1 MIPLMPLVALAF
13 SSIVCSAF
21 IILRI
26 LHSIL
31 PSRSLSRRVHPL
43 RFNRPSTRSLPPA
56 DKSYIWLALC
66 DISALSVF
74 LWEAFNQWF
83 NPASI
88 ISAAAKNPSGTT
100 GSASRLWIALTLR
113 QTCFLIVSA
122 IILIHVRL
130 RKSVSFG
137 FGHWMLWV
145 PFTFLATLSTITVS
159 LLTDTTSWSFR
170 IGYIGYSSAIA
181 ALNTIIFGSL
191 VGTLIIIKRN
201 LTKLDLDKNMPST
214 SSSGGESVQK
224 PQIALATE
232 DIDAIREGSSW
243 ITSPASSRRRGPSIS
258 PFSYSTT
265 RSRTSPEQTSITPPS
280 IFPFRPTPGMQ
291 STVPVL
297 PRTPS
302 PRRGD
307 TLGRDFEP
315 IRRRAQSLRAAAL
328 TLSSANSWI
337 TSSFGTHPTLSAWSY
352 SSLPNRSQHVVDSA
366 IASTPTRDFSFAGGS
381 SGSSASEGRSWAR
394 RPVIAPVRNVRTVGG
409 VPAGHEYAQSAAQVE
424 KGKPSPVAPRSPE
437 IEISVLR
444 ILAWLAGV
452 WIPLLLA
459 LPYFICMNNSNLR
472 SNTFTS
478 TLLVISVTISSPI
491 LALNLLLRHPV
502 PIPHGILGAPH
513 VRHSVVPYTS
523 PINGAIYNSSCK
535 GKGTGTGQVTS
546 RRHTTT
552 TDMWLIKGDAIDGKS
567 RFKRV
572 LSVLAPSPKLSILP
586 VSDEKRKLTDN
597 IPVSPQLITW
607 HSEGE
612 GEVVGV
618 EEEEEEEGEGEE
630 GIMNNS
636 SFVLIPASPP
646 PTRAGV
652 VPRRHSFHHYPHH
665 IIRTY
670 HQHQHQQHDHQP
682 AHDHARETHP
692 RHAKSLSL
700 PFPSHR
706 F

>member
-1 MIPLMPLVALAF
+1 MNK
-13 SSIVCSAF
+13 
-21 IILRI
+21 
-26 LHSIL
+26 HKK
-31 PSRSLSRRVHPL
+31 L

-232 DIDAIREGSSW
+232 DIDAIREGS
-243 ITSPASSRRRGPSIS
+243 
-258 PFSYSTT
+258 
-265 RSRTSPEQTSITPPS
+265 
-280 IFPFRPTPGMQ
+280 MQ
-291 STVPVL
+291 ST
-297 PRTPS
+297 
-302 PRRGD
+302 
-307 TLGRDFEP
+307 DFEP

-381 SGSSASEGRSWAR
+381 SVKRENGR
-394 RPVIAPVRNVRTVGG
+394 G

-452 WIPLLLA
+452 WVPLLLA

-586 VSDEKRKLTDN
+586 
-597 IPVSPQLITW
+597 SP
-607 HSEGE
+607 HS
-612 GEVVGV
+612 
-618 EEEEEEEGEGEE
+618 
-630 GIMNNS
+630 
-636 SFVLIPASPP
+636 
-646 PTRAGV
+646 
-652 VPRRHSFHHYPHH
+652 
-665 IIRTY
+665 
-670 HQHQHQQHDHQP
+670 
-682 AHDHARETHP
+682 
-692 RHAKSLSL
+692 
-700 PFPSHR
+700 
-706 F
+706 